1 MANKILIKRGLKASL
16 PALNAGELAVTTDTG
31 NVQLWVGTNN
41 TTAGNT
47 QIGGPGLKPGSH
59 THDAS
64 DITAGTLSVAR
75 GGTGLTSSPS
85 LLVNL
90 GTTSAA
96 NVLAA
101 SPRPGVTGTL
111 PIANGGTGATTA
123 AQALKNLG
131 GLSIVGSGTAAPT
144 SNIGSNGDVYL
155 QYV

>member
-1 MANKILIKRGLKASL
+1 MA
-16 PALNAGELAVTTDTG
+16 
-31 NVQLWVGTNN
+31 
-41 TTAGNT
+41 
-47 QIGGPGLKPGSH
+47 
-59 THDAS
+59 
-64 DITAGTLSVAR
+64 VAR

-131 GLSIVGSGTAAPT
+131 GLKLAGSGTAAPT
-144 SNIGSNGDVYL
+144 SNIGSDGNVYL